1 MKNLSL
7 TAITLLL
14 TFGSGCVHPT
24 GLKSQ
29 SDRLNDLILQ
39 ANDNDARACAPR
51 QMALA
56 ESNAEFVALEFQQ
69 GDPRRAQEHIDV
81 ALGNVTA
88 AISLVGTCSP
98 RDSDHD
104 GIMDDID
111 VCPNQAEDMDG
122 YQDDDGC
129 PEGDPPVLDADGDGL
144 LDDEDTCPDE
154 AEDPDG
160 FEDDDGCPDLDNDFD
175 TVLDRSD
182 DCPLNPEDPD
192 GWQDDDGCPDP
203 DNDGDGIADESDNCP
218 LEAENIN
225 QYFDDDGCPDE
236 KPELVQV
243 VREQIVIQ
251 EKIQFSSG
259 RATILSA
266 SHTVLNSVVQV
277 MNDYPS
283 LTIRIEGHTD
293 SQGGDSLNQ
302 SLSESRAQAVLEYIT
317 DQGISSV
324 RMDASGFGETRPIA
338 SNRNPDGRAEN
349 RRVEFHITGG
359 LD

>member
-1 MKNLSL
+1 MKNISIS
-7 TAITLLL
+7 AITLLL

-29 SDRLNDLILQ
+29 SDTLHDLILQ
-39 ANDNDARACAPR
+39 ANESDARLCAPR

-56 ESNAEFVALEFQQ
+56 ESNSEFVDLEFQQ
-69 GDPRRAQEHIDV
+69 GDPRRAQEHLDV
-81 ALGNVTA
+81 ALGNIRA
-88 AISLVGTCSP
+88 AISLVGTCGP

-104 GIMDDID
+104 GIMDDYD
-111 VCPNQAEDMDG
+111 ACPEQAEDMDG
-122 YQDDDGC
+122 YQDEDGC

-144 LDDEDTCPDE
+144 LDDVDTCPNE
-154 AEDPDG
+154 PEDLDG

-175 TVLDRSD
+175 TVLDQSD

-192 GWQDDDGCPDP
+192 GWQDEDGCPDP
-203 DNDGDGIADESDNCP
+203 DNDGDGIADEDDDCP
-218 LEAENIN
+218 LEAENVN

-266 SHTVLNSVVQV
+266 SHTVLNAVVQV
-277 MNDYPS
+277 LNDYPS
-283 LTIRIEGHTD
+283 VTIRIEGHTD
-293 SQGGDSLNQ
+293 SQGGDDLNQ
-302 SLSESRAQAVLEYIT
+302 RLSERRAQAVLDYIMS
-317 DQGISSV
+317 QGISSV
-324 RMDASGFGETRPIA
+324 RMDSLGFGETRPVA